1 MTFLKL
7 PMRVWD
13 AITQLDIGDR
23 ALAYLLL
30 LPSAILILLFA
41 IYPALQGLWV
51 SLFRVDI
58 ATYEMSF
65 NGLSNYVRLF
75 SDDRFFEATWRTLWF
90 VTVSNIIQL
99 ILGLGISLLVHQE
112 LIGRNIVRGVVLFPY
127 LVPAIVIALTWR
139 YILDPTLGILNKS
152 MVDIG
157 LLSRP
162 YPFLTRPDSAMGV
175 IIFAGIW
182 KYTPFFVMMLL
193 ARLQVIPVE
202 INEAA
207 KLDGASAW
215 NIFRYITIP
224 WLLPVIII
232 ALLLRT
238 IWTFNEFEMVY
249 LFAFGG
255 PRFSTT
261 TLPVL
266 VNFFARDAQQLG
278 MAAAT
283 ATVMVVILMILSAIY
298 FYLYDRAEDGLY

>member
-1 MTFLKL
+1 
-7 PMRVWD
+7 
-13 AITQLDIGDR
+13 
-23 ALAYLLL
+23 
-30 LPSAILILLFA
+30 
-41 IYPALQGLWV
+41 
-51 SLFRVDI
+51 
-58 ATYEMSF
+58 MSF

>member
-13 AITQLDIGDR
+13 TITQLDIGDR

>member
-278 MAAAT
+278 MAAAP